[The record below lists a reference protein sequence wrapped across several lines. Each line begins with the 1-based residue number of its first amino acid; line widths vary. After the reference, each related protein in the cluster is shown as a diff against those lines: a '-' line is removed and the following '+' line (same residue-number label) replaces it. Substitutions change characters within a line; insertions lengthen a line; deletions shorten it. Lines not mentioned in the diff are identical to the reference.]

1 MNWDYESNFFGKDV
15 MNPNFEERALVGT
28 YRKLVL
34 MKKEKVMILSDH
46 KKQALYSWN
55 KADNSLKP
63 LPMDKSFLD
72 ETISWYQTA
81 DYLFTNK
88 LLK

>member
-1 MNWDYESNFFGKDV
+1 MKVISLVNIF
-15 MNPNFEERALVGT
+15 NPNFEERALVGT

-34 MKKEKVMILSDH
+34 MKKEKVMILSDQ
-46 KKQALYSWN
+46 KKQAFYTWN
-55 KADNSLKP
+55 KKDNSLKK
-63 LPMDKSFLD
+63 LPIDKTFLN

-88 LLK
+88 LQFN